1 MYLISIYFDA
11 QTSAS
16 LEKLIKRV
24 AEATDNT
31 FMLDNQV
38 PPHITVAAVE
48 TKREDELVKCIDKL
62 VTSSSIS
69 TGDIQLVSV
78 GAFMPQ
84 VIYIEPV
91 LSEYLHCLSV
101 RLTEDVSKIEDT
113 ICSRQYQP
121 FHWLPHCTIGKQLS
135 KEQMVEAFKVLQQ
148 HFVPIEG
155 RVVRIGVA
163 RTNPHRDIK
172 VWELK

>member
-1 MYLISIYFDA
+1 MYLISVYFDEKSSK
-11 QTSAS
+11 T

-24 AEATDNT
+24 ATATGNT

-38 PPHITVAAVE
+38 PPHITVTAVE

-69 TGDIQLVSV
+69 TGNIQWVSV

-91 LSEYLHCLSV
+91 LSEYLHRLSV
-101 RLTEDVSKIEDT
+101 RLMEAFSTIEDT
-113 ICSRQYQP
+113 ICSPQYQP

-148 HFVPIEG
+148 CFVPIEG
-155 RVVRIGVA
+155 CVTKIGIA
-163 RTNPHRDIK
+163 KTNPHRDIK
-172 VWELK
+172 VWEL

>member
-1 MYLISIYFDA
+1 MYLISVYFDEKSSK
-11 QTSAS
+11 T

-24 AEATDNT
+24 AAATGNT

-62 VTSSSIS
+62 ATSSSIS
-69 TGDIQLVSV
+69 AGDIQLVSV
-78 GAFMPQ
+78 GAFMSQ

-91 LSEYLHCLSV
+91 LSEYLHRLSV
-101 RLTEDVSKIEDT
+101 RLMEAFSTIEDT
-113 ICSRQYQP
+113 ICSPQYQP
-121 FHWLPHCTIGKQLS
+121 FHWLPHCTIGKQMS

-148 HFVPIEG
+148 YFVPIEG
-155 RVVRIGVA
+155 CVTKIGIA
-163 RTNPHRDIK
+163 KTNPHRDIK
-172 VWELK
+172 VWEL

>member
-11 QTSAS
+11 QTSAT

-24 AEATDNT
+24 AEATGNT

-62 VTSSSIS
+62 VTSSSIY
-69 TGDIQLVSV
+69 TGDIQWVSV

-101 RLTEDVSKIEDT
+101 RLTEEFSTIEDT
-113 ICSRQYQP
+113 ICSSHYQP

-148 HFVPIEG
+148 YFVPIEG
-155 RVVRIGVA
+155 RVVRIGLA